1 MNTIILSDKVFTSF
15 FQVVVVSIRIDIHFL
30 NDLFPCF
37 PLNVMLKN
45 KSSLSPFPKS
55 DEVIDELLVIERH
68 FYSAEDK
75 RDCIFSSSS
84 SVGASPGV
92 MVALVS
98 C

>member
-68 FYSAEDK
+68 FIRQKIKVIGFFLTLHQLE
-75 RDCIFSSSS
+75 
-84 SVGASPGV
+84 
-92 MVALVS
+92 LTE
-98 C
+98 

>member
-1 MNTIILSDKVFTSF
+1 MFYK
-15 FQVVVVSIRIDIHFL
+15 
-30 NDLFPCF
+30 
-37 PLNVMLKN
+37 
-45 KSSLSPFPKS
+45 
-55 DEVIDELLVIERH
+55 LLVVERH

-92 MVALVS
+92 IVAFVS